1 MSYDGAFW
9 SPIIKHLILQ
19 SDVKKNVL
27 FLVKF
32 VMRFCKIS
40 AFLDQFSTNVPLLHP
55 LITYPLKP
63 EVCRCFQ
70 GWKWVNLNIY
80 LLKVQDFLAR
90 FWFKILEL
98 THFQQMFHFYTA
110 WKHTRWNRRFSDV
123 FRRHRSGTLV
133 ENGLISL
140 LQLLIA
146 IEWKNYK
153 LRKNVITKEL
163 NRVNCF
169 F

>member
-19 SDVKKNVL
+19 SDVKNNVL
-27 FLVKF
+27 FLAKF

-40 AFLDQFSTNVPLLHP
+40 AFLDQFSTNVPLLHR
-55 LITYPLKP
+55 LKTYPLKP
-63 EVCRCFQ
+63 
-70 GWKWVNLNIY
+70 
-80 LLKVQDFLAR
+80 KV
-90 FWFKILEL
+90 FWC
-98 THFQQMFHFYTA
+98 
-110 WKHTRWNRRFSDV
+110 
-123 FRRHRSGTLV
+123 RRHRSGTLV

-169 F
+169 FLNKNPPFKFFRTSLYATRTTNLLLKWNWCPCNA